1 MRLGKAAR
9 IKAYVDAIMRAN
21 RKNLLEA
28 YKMSDMT
35 LDEIFVEVGAAA
47 RWEARGKAIGEANGE
62 AIGEEKIARNMLRKG
77 LSVEQVAEL
86 SGLDIEKIRKIA
98 DS

>member
-47 RWEARGKAIGEANGE
+47 RWEARGKAIGEAS
-62 AIGEEKIARNMLRKG
+62 GEEKIARNMLRKG